1 MAFLN
6 NNKTITAMKTTITKN
21 LIALFGAVVPLVSF
35 TSCTDRNDVE
45 ISYDQTIGVTAAHI
59 FDNYEPFSEGDFD
72 MSKDGWKLHL
82 QVLVYNEQGELVDRT
97 EKTCSNLN
105 ETIEYVP
112 SMDPGEYTV
121 VSIADFREGLGGA
134 DYQYWYTTNESNL
147 QDLSITETDSY
158 YPTPFETLGIDIQK
172 LSVTDAPGMLNA
184 DIKPATSLVQVFT
197 SDKDYSGWGMNGYS
211 RYSVLAEGYFL
222 RAIKCQNNVRFE
234 NGEIACKYTEQTS
247 DYNVAISH
255 TYEKWSERKA
265 PTGVSYR
272 ALLPEKDKGFK
283 FHIQK
288 RDLPDDYYNTAVNL
302 CGEFD
307 VDGLSNVLPEMA
319 SNKQY
324 VLNMI
329 LDAMQLV
336 FIEMPSNYT
345 HETYTQQ
352 FVNDYNDNLLK
363 EMANTKYENILS
375 RDESFANTFLNM
387 KPYDYDTSGILH
399 TAYYPRSRAGHFEQ
413 YVTCSYLNSDYTNC
427 AHIQLLLPT
436 LSEKQM
442 TSLKQLLSIRFQPE
456 EEGIYGPSAFTY
468 IEPGKTAED
477 SKYRVALEKRTNE
490 STGEYIYFLSF
501 ILRSKYY

>member
-6 NNKTITAMKTTITKN
+6 NNKTIKAMNTTITKN

-59 FDNYEPFSEGDFD
+59 FDNYEPIHEGDFD

-112 SMDPGEYTV
+112 SMNPGEYTV
-121 VSIADFREGLGGA
+121 VSIADFREGPGGV

-158 YPTPFETLGIDIQK
+158 LPTPFETLGIDIQK
-172 LSVTDAPGMLNA
+172 ISVTDAPRMLNV

-197 SDKDYSGWGMNGYS
+197 SDKDYSGWGMDGYS
-211 RYSVLAEGYFL
+211 RFSVLAEGYFL

-255 TYEKWSERKA
+255 TYEKWSERQD
-265 PTGVSYR
+265 PTGESYR

-283 FHIQK
+283 FHIQE
-288 RDLPDDYYNTAVNL
+288 RDLPDDYYESAIKF
-302 CGEFD
+302 CGGLK
-307 VDGLSNVLPEMA
+307 VDGVSNVLPEMA

-345 HETYTQQ
+345 RETYTQQ
-352 FVNDYNDNLLK
+352 FVNENLK
-363 EMANTKYENILS
+363 NWFEQMANTKYENILGK
-375 RDESFANTFLNM
+375 DESFATTFLGT
-387 KPYDYDTSGILH
+387 KPYGHDKTTNLYLS
-399 TAYYPRSRAGHFEQ
+399 YYNRPGALEQ
-413 YVTCSYLNSDYTNC
+413 SVTCGFLDPDYTKC
-427 AHIQLLLPT
+427 GIVFFILPT
-436 LSEKQM
+436 LTDEQFINLDS
-442 TSLKQLLSIRFQPE
+442 LLSDRFQVE
-456 EEGIYGPSAFTY
+456 EYGKFGPDIYTY
-468 IEPGKTAED
+468 LEPGKSPDDSRYRVVLQKIYDSTF
-477 SKYRVALEKRTNE
+477 SKYIYELSYVLRTQ
-490 STGEYIYFLSF
+490 
-501 ILRSKYY
+501 K